1 MKELI
6 FAGRPV
12 LVGDAAAD
20 AVVDYTAVLMRAS
33 SADAVEL
40 RALDQNGRSI
50 EVYYVL
56 GGAAPVMAQT
66 VDSSHAE
73 PDNVEAVRYMRA
85 AMRRLD
91 PGPLEVGFD
100 YLDDASPSDFV
111 QRRSHDRDDG

>member
-33 SADAVEL
+33 SADTVEL

-56 GGAAPVMAQT
+56 GSAAPVMAQT
-66 VDSSHAE
+66 VDTSHAE
-73 PDNVEAVRYMRA
+73 PDNAEAVRYMRA

-91 PGPLEVGFD
+91 PGPLKVGFD